1 MRLSLGL
8 GCNYCTATAQGLV
21 ALPHKLIYSNSQ
33 LLWPIMNNMIILEPS
48 LSSQPTYN
56 LNETWDLNFHIFTA
70 TNSVSLQLQCLM
82 WSRSKPQYA
91 TVCCTGSGVEEETRE
106 HTLSSEIYTSP
117 FPLQCTM
124 NWLSGSGGFLMQ
136 CEMALLIYSRL
147 HHLHQDVRCWC
158 VVCGVGD
165 HSRAFCW
172 L

>member
-82 WSRSKPQYA
+82 WRSKSKPHYA
-91 TVCCTGSGVEEETRE
+91 TVCCTRSGVEEETRE

-124 NWLSGSGGFLMQ
+124 NWLSGSGDFW
-136 CEMALLIYSRL
+136 CNARWHYWFI
-147 HHLHQDVRCWC
+147 QDSITFTRMWGVGG

-165 HSRAFCW
+165 HSR
-172 L
+172 

>member
-82 WSRSKPQYA
+82 WSRSKPHYA
-91 TVCCTGSGVEEETRE
+91 TVCCTGSGVEEETG
-106 HTLSSEIYTSP
+106 TYSQFWDLSIAIPITMHNELIVRIRGIFDAMRDGITDLFKTPSP
-117 FPLQCTM
+117 SP
-124 NWLSGSGGFLMQ
+124 G
-136 CEMALLIYSRL
+136 CEVL
-147 HHLHQDVRCWC
+147 VVWC
-158 VVCGVGD
+158 VE
-165 HSRAFCW
+165 
-172 L
+172 